1 MFERSY
7 VRPMTTL
14 PTTEAR
20 DALAHAVV
28 TDGLDPHREELAAL
42 VRAARRLGIRPVL
55 TGVLAD
61 AGAPRPV
68 RERALG
74 LLLVALDIHD
84 GVPALVATGAV
95 SAA

>member
-1 MFERSY
+1 
-7 VRPMTTL
+7 MTQL
-14 PTTEAR
+14 PTTDQR
-20 DALAHAVV
+20 TALAHAVV
-28 TDGLDPHREELAAL
+28 ADGFDPHHQDLADL

-55 TGVLAD
+55 ADVLAD

-74 LLLVALDIHD
+74 LLLLALDAHD
-84 GVPALVATGAV
+84 RAPALVTTGAV